1 MDALGSTRSKV
12 TTIVVVILLV
22 IALYYLY
29 NFLYGTSGITRT
41 DVFNGP
47 KLAMRQDKPA
57 TVTLPDALPALY
69 EGGEY
74 SVSFWMYINNYA
86 HRANFNKHVLTLGPS
101 ATADTNYDTLRVYL
115 GPNTSSLAVRVDTG
129 SSPNRLIRS
138 TYDNLFSTQSTGADP
153 SAPFPTCDLVSVDLQ
168 RWVNITIV
176 INGRSSDVYM
186 DGKLARSCVLN
197 SFFRVDPSGYQLT
210 LLDKHGFGGYISNTS
225 AFGYALNPEQVYR
238 MYMAGPG
245 PQYDFLGWLKSL
257 FDPKAAS
264 SMEYPKMN

>member
-1 MDALGSTRSKV
+1 MDALGSTGSKV

-29 NFLYGTSGITRT
+29 NFLYGTSGITKA
-41 DVFNGP
+41 DIFNGP
-47 KLAMRQDKPA
+47 KLAMRQNKPA

-74 SVSFWMYINNYA
+74 SVSFWMYINDYSYQRG
-86 HRANFNKHVLTLGPS
+86 HNKHVLTLGPS
-101 ATADTNYDTLRVYL
+101 GTAATNFDTLRVYL
-115 GPNTSSLAVRVDTG
+115 GPNTSSLAVRIHTGTSDNNLLRSGNDT
-129 SSPNRLIRS
+129 I
-138 TYDNLFSTQSTGADP
+138 FSDLSTGAA
-153 SAPFPTCDLVSVDLQ
+153 SGPFPTCDLVSVDLQ

-186 DGKLARSCVLN
+186 DGKLARSCILD

-210 LLDKHGFGGYISNTS
+210 LLDKGGFGGYVSNTS

-245 PQYDFLGWLKSL
+245 PQYDLLGWLKSL
-257 FDPKAAS
+257 FDPKAVS